1 MLHTANKM
9 TVIEISEPG
18 GPEVLTPVQTT
29 IPVPKAGEILVRV
42 KAAGVNRPDVIQR
55 QGHYPMPDDVTPI
68 PGLEVAGTVSSI
80 GEGVTGVK
88 IGDRV
93 CALTN
98 GGGYGEY
105 CIVPESQTLPVP
117 GSMSMIAAAALPE
130 TLFTVWANL
139 FKIGGATQGQSVLIH
154 GGTSGIGTTA
164 LMLCREIGIEAY
176 ATAGSDDKC
185 DVIAELGAT
194 PVNYRTTDFSDFI
207 LKQTDG
213 RGVDII
219 LDIMGASYFSRNMRS
234 LGMDGRL
241 VIIGFLG
248 GAFADQVDLQELA
261 LKRAVVTGSTMRAR
275 TSVEKAE
282 IANDLL
288 KNIWPILNAGRC
300 HPMIHSTFPLREAA
314 RAHALMESG
323 KHVGKIVLTVN

>member
-117 GSMSMIAAAALPE
+117 DSMSMIAAAALPE

-219 LDIMGASYFSRNMRS
+219 LDILFLPKYEEFRNGWPAGNHWLPWRSFRRSSGSARTRVEASGCHGFNDASTNFGRKSRNC
-234 LGMDGRL
+234 
-241 VIIGFLG
+241 
-248 GAFADQVDLQELA
+248 Q
-261 LKRAVVTGSTMRAR
+261 
-275 TSVEKAE
+275 
-282 IANDLL
+282 
-288 KNIWPILNAGRC
+288 
-300 HPMIHSTFPLREAA
+300 
-314 RAHALMESG
+314 
-323 KHVGKIVLTVN
+323 